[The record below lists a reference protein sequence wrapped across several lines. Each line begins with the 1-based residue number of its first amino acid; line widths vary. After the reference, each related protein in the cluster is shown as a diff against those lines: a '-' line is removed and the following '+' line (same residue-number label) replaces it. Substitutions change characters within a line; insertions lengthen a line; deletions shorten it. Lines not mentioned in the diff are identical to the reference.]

1 MADTKIS
8 NLTQAASGIGT
19 QEFAINEAGTSKKIT
34 LDQISQFV
42 NISGVHVSLANDAV
56 ANGLTT
62 AVRVSGMDVTVGSG
76 TYVFEYYI
84 RAQLA
89 DTGNSPK
96 FAVNH
101 TGTVTAFMCD
111 FFFGDTGVSAT
122 AGNITQAANTAT
134 GQIWAFQAT
143 RTLNT
148 LLGPEASVDAAN
160 SDIMLRITGLI
171 IVTVSGTLELYQAS
185 EVAGNLMTIKAGTC
199 LILNKVG

>member
-34 LDQISQFV
+34 LDQVSQFV
-42 NISGVHVSLANDAV
+42 NSSGVHVSLASDAT

-62 AVRVSGMDVTVGSG
+62 AVRVSGMDVVVGSG

-101 TGTVTAFMCD
+101 TGTTTSFMYD
-111 FFFGDTGVSAT
+111 FFFPDAGTAASTGAIDQEV
-122 AGNITQAANTAT
+122 NNTS

-143 RTLNT
+143 RTKNT
-148 LLGPEASVDAAN
+148 LLGPEVSVDTAN
-160 SDIMLRITGLI
+160 ADIMFRITGLMV
-171 IVTVSGTLELYQAS
+171 VTVSGTLELYQGS
-185 EVAGNLMTIKAGTC
+185 EVAGNLITIKAGTC
-199 LILNKVG
+199 LVLYKTG